1 MQKTIPVLSLF
12 LILLI
17 SGLCLSQTPPQYQ
30 WRIIK
35 TEVNSQLKKITFS
48 DSLHGWAISSKEIVR
63 TTDGGESWHKQSL
76 PFEPKELRRVYFLNN
91 NTGFAIGEGGLILAT
106 KDGGNSWIKQNSGDS
121 DHLLRGICFLDDS
134 TGWITGDMDNGKK
147 RGGILLHTT
156 NGGASWDTLS
166 DRSDDTLYFDVKFWD
181 KMNGIIIGS
190 KGWDNYDLMKIY
202 NTSDG
207 GKTLKLINEFGGVQT
222 FELYKAGK
230 DTLWSGGFGFM
241 RSFDHGH
248 SWYVGSKVELPDSS
262 IYLLIFLDFLPLD
275 SKRGYVIISDVRGA
289 DNIITRLHYTEDYG
303 NTWKIIPTPE
313 DFQPLS
319 VSMAGK
325 YLFSAGFY
333 GLIITNKPKTSD
345 VDRQESIVRTFEL
358 NQNYPNPF
366 NPSTTIRYAL
376 LKQSLVEITIY
387 DIMGNKVRSFT
398 INSQQ
403 AGYHSILW
411 DGKNMN
417 NEQVS
422 SGTYIYRLRAVSFE
436 DGKAFESS
444 SKMLLVK

>member
-30 WRIIK
+30 WRTIK
-35 TEVNSQLKKITFS
+35 TEVNSVLTRITFS

-63 TTDGGESWHKQSL
+63 TTDGGESWHKQAL
-76 PFEPKELRRVYFLNN
+76 PDEPQELWRVCFVNN
-91 NTGFAIGEGGLILAT
+91 KTGYTIGDGGQILAT

-121 DHLLRGICFLDDS
+121 SHLLRGICFLDDS
-134 TGWITGDMDNGKK
+134 TGWVTGQMDDGKK

-156 NGGASWDTLS
+156 NGGTKWDTLS
-166 DRSDDTLYFDVKFWD
+166 DRSDGILYFDVQFWSKD
-181 KMNGIIIGS
+181 SGIVIGS
-190 KGWDNYDLMKIY
+190 IGWDNYDLMKIY
-202 NTSDG
+202 FTSDG
-207 GKTLKLINEFGGVQT
+207 GKTLKKIIEFGGAQT
-222 FELYKAGK
+222 FRLYKAGK
-230 DTLWSGGFGFM
+230 DTLWSGGYGFM
-241 RSFDHGH
+241 KSFDHGY

-262 IYLLIFLDFLPLD
+262 VYFLIFLDLLPLD
-275 SKRGYVIISDVRGA
+275 GKKGYAIISDIRGPYR
-289 DNIITRLHYTEDYG
+289 ITLRLHYTEDYG
-303 NTWKIIPTPE
+303 NTWKIISTPE
-313 DFQPLS
+313 GFQPTS
-319 VSMAGK
+319 VSMAGN
-325 YLFSAGFY
+325 YLFLAGY
-333 GLIITNKPKTSD
+333 DGLIITNKPKTSG
-345 VDRQESIVRTFEL
+345 VDRQENIVRTFEL